1 MSTIIDK
8 PNPAGKYF
16 GTSGDDY
23 IYTPLGSSI
32 IGTTGNDYVD
42 GGFYSGGSGMSS
54 IDYSQLGLTT
64 AFEVNLVLGSVKF
77 TINGNSYTQSLKN
90 IDYVIGVNGK
100 SGVTN
105 TFTGNSNNNIFGA
118 DALSDTFVG
127 GGGFDTV
134 DFSREASGVNVN
146 LSKGTATLG
155 TITDKLTGI
164 SGVYGSTAAS
174 NTMTGDTNN
183 NVFVTGGKGD
193 IVIGG
198 GGIDTCVYKPS
209 LSNTTASSSTYSI
222 GVGVSGQINVGP
234 ISTPGVNVDLLT
246 NIQRLQFTDINL
258 AFDLNST
265 TGTLTGNAGI
275 VEKILGAVFGPS
287 YVQNQQYI
295 GIGLAYLDKGTTYSQ
310 LVDLALAANNL
321 STPIDVITNVWTN
334 IIGTAPPPVQIS
346 NIISSG
352 ISMNTF
358 VMQAADSVFNT
369 SQINLVG
376 IAKQGLAY
384 IPHSL

>member
-1 MSTIIDK
+1 MSTTIDK
-8 PNPAGKYF
+8 PNPSGKYF

-64 AFEVNLVLGSVKF
+64 AFDVNLVLGSVKF

-118 DALSDTFVG
+118 DALSDTFIG

-146 LSKGTATLG
+146 LLKGTATLG
-155 TITDKLTGI
+155 TITDKLSGI

-193 IVIGG
+193 IVNGG

-287 YVQNQQYI
+287 YLQNQQYI

-334 IIGTAPPPVQIS
+334 IIGTAPPPMQIS

-352 ISMNTF
+352 ILMNTF